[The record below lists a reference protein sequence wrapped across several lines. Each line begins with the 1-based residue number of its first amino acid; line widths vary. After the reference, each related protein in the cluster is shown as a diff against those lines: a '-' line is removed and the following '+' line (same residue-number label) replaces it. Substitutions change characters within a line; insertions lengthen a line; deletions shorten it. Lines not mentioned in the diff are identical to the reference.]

1 MNSRKEA
8 RRRRRGGEDWTLRRW
23 QNAGNGFIYTFIHK
37 CVRMRSKE
45 KVVKWRKWDERKKR
59 RRRKCYSYTTERIN
73 AIFLILVV
81 SSRNSFSSSGR
92 RRRRERIYIYMR
104 HLVFRG
110 GSSDFYDQRAG
121 GWPVNGRPVTAQ
133 LSVPFSFFSL
143 SLCAFD
149 PSFIPSLGF
158 SFFPFPCMTAH
169 ESLYNTVRKCRSDGI
184 NFDEFPN
191 KKKISKKK

>member
-1 MNSRKEA
+1 MGRKE
-8 RRRRRGGEDWTLRRW
+8 
-23 QNAGNGFIYTFIHK
+23 
-37 CVRMRSKE
+37 
-45 KVVKWRKWDERKKR
+45 KR

-143 SLCAFD
+143 SLSLPLIP
-149 PSFIPSLGF
+149 PSFLHLAFLFSLF
-158 SFFPFPCMTAH
+158 LVWPPTSHYTTRW
-169 ESLYNTVRKCRSDGI
+169 ENVVRTGLTLM
-184 NFDEFPN
+184 NFQTR
-191 KKKISKKK
+191 KKYRKKIIIKWEKKDEKEKIHWSFREPTG

>member
-1 MNSRKEA
+1 MGRKE
-8 RRRRRGGEDWTLRRW
+8 
-23 QNAGNGFIYTFIHK
+23 
-37 CVRMRSKE
+37 
-45 KVVKWRKWDERKKR
+45 KR

-191 KKKISKKK
+191 KKKISKKNNNKMREKRWKGEDSLIVSWTHWLDITGDDWFRDLYRTIVPL